1 MTVWIM
7 LLIVHLKT
15 FTRTLNDGVD
25 NVTYRAFEDLYM
37 YT

>member
-1 MTVWIM
+1 MYECLSV
-7 LLIVHLKT
+7 LT
-15 FTRTLNDGVD
+15 FTHTLNDGVD